1 MPIFSSTS
9 HVQINGGSFIGIG
22 RDFNLQSIQPPGS
35 VDEVFTGPESRVSQ
49 DSRRHLLGSETNE
62 PSGVLEDISRSAC
75 FS

>member
-9 HVQINGGSFIGIG
+9 HVQINGGNFIEMG

-35 VDEVFTGPESRVSQ
+35 VDEVLTGLEFRVRQ
-49 DSRRHLLGSETNE
+49 DSRRHLLGSERNE
-62 PSGVLEDISRSAC
+62 PSGAPEDISRCAP